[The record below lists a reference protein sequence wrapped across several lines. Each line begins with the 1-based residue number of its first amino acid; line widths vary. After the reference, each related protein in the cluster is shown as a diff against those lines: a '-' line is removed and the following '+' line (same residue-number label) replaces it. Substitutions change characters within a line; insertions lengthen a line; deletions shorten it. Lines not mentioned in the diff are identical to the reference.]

1 MTQARAARPLLR
13 SVAYGD
19 RTVCTKGEECICG
32 FALFFISIEASDPLE
47 RGSDDR
53 PIGFWLFDH
62 LVFVTTS
69 SLHVH
74 IEEPSNILHVAI
86 LAGSDSHHTL

>member
-1 MTQARAARPLLR
+1 MPHVHYYVQLPTVTVQYVLR
-13 SVAYGD
+13 GKSVF
-19 RTVCTKGEECICG
+19 VVSHS
-32 FALFFISIEASDPLE
+32 FFISIEASDPLE

-86 LAGSDSHHTL
+86 LVGSDSHHTL